1 MNTYKSQWM
10 TEELE
15 MFRDA
20 VRKFVE
26 AEMAPNE
33 ERWRKQQHVNPEFWL
48 QAGEMGILCAH
59 IPDEY
64 GGIGADFLYEAVLY
78 EETWGRGYTS

>member
-1 MNTYKSQWM
+1 M

-20 VRKFVE
+20 VRKFVD

-33 ERWRKQQHVNPEFWL
+33 EHWRKQQHVDPEFWL
-48 QAGEMGILCAH
+48 QAGEMGFLCTD
-59 IPDEY
+59 IPDK
-64 GGIGADFLYEAVLY
+64 
-78 EETWGRGYTS
+78 